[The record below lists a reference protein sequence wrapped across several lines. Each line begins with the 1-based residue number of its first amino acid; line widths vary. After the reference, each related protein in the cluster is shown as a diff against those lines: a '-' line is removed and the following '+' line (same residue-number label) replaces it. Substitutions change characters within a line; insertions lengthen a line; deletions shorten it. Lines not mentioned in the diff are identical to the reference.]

1 MFSYCAAICNNGTDS
16 EDRLLLAEMK
26 QRNDGTMEGRASR
39 PLMPLTTAVLLVWQY
54 QLMAFKPLSMRYDSH
69 RAFNTITIAINPASA
84 RLAISENVPCNGCEW
99 KYRLRDFFACIM
111 AIPITE
117 WRQGFSCRRAHMC
130 NTIVSERFSISLL
143 K

>member
-1 MFSYCAAICNNGTDS
+1 MFSYCAAICNNGTDRGKAS
-16 EDRLLLAEMK
+16 SSKDEMMK
-26 QRNDGTMEGRASR
+26 RRNDGGADVSLADAAHDRGAARVAILANGFRA
-39 PLMPLTTAVLLVWQY
+39 
-54 QLMAFKPLSMRYDSH
+54 LSMRYDSH

>member
-69 RAFNTITIAINPASA
+69 RAFNRITIAISPASA

-99 KYRLRDFFACIM
+99 KYRLRDFFGCIM
-111 AIPITE
+111 AILLTE
-117 WRQGFSCRRAHMC
+117 CRQGFAPKPPQHR
-130 NTIVSERFSISLL
+130 NSIA
-143 K
+143 